1 VRGVGGKAKQ
11 KPKSKSKTGQQ
22 DQQHLVLHYWEDI
35 LKRLREGETLTGICR
50 SPGYPTAGAVR
61 YWVAQ
66 SDALHSAYARARELG
81 YQGMA
86 DQLLDIADNSSKETW
101 SRDQMRLTTRQWL
114 LSKALPRMYGDRVQ
128 VSGGDGDGAIRIAF
142 VAPES
147 ESESE
152 VEVEVEPE

>member
-1 VRGVGGKAKQ
+1 VRVVGEAQ
-11 KPKSKSKTGQQ
+11 A
-22 DQQHLVLHYWEDI
+22 DQRRLVERHWDEI
-35 LKRLREGETLTGICR
+35 LQRLREGETLTGICR

-61 YWVAQ
+61 YWVGQ
-66 SDALHSAYARARELG
+66 EDALYSAYARARELG

-86 DQLLDIADNSSKETW
+86 DELLDIADQSSKATW
-101 SRDQMRLTTRQWL
+101 SRDQLRLSTRQWL

-128 VSGGDGDGAIRIAF
+128 VEGGDGDRPIRVAF

-152 VEVEVEPE
+152 VEVE

>member
-1 VRGVGGKAKQ
+1 MRVVGEAQ
-11 KPKSKSKTGQQ
+11 A
-22 DQQHLVLHYWEDI
+22 DQRRLVERHWDEI
-35 LKRLREGETLTGICR
+35 LQRLREGETLTGICR

-61 YWVAQ
+61 YWVGQ
-66 SDALHSAYARARELG
+66 EDALYSAYARARELG

-86 DQLLDIADNSSKETW
+86 DELLDIADQSSKATW
-101 SRDQMRLTTRQWL
+101 SRDQLRLSTRQWL

-128 VSGGDGDGAIRIAF
+128 VEGGDGDRPIRVAF

-152 VEVEVEPE
+152 VEVE

>member
-1 VRGVGGKAKQ
+1 VGGKAKQ

-50 SPGYPTAGAVR
+50 TAGYPSAGAVR
-61 YWVAQ
+61 YWVGREE
-66 SDALHSAYARARELG
+66 ALYSAYARARELG

-86 DQLLDIADNSSKETW
+86 DQLLDIADQSSKESW
-101 SRDQMRLTTRQWL
+101 SRDQLRLSTRQWL

-128 VSGGDGDGAIRIAF
+128 VSGGDDGPIRIAF

-147 ESESE
+147 ESEVESE
-152 VEVEVEPE
+152 VE